1 MRTKGTS
8 NEHIDEEL
16 VVRLR
21 NRTNNNLFIRLYEQ
35 KNIHNHDRSRV

>member
-8 NEHIDEEL
+8 DENIDDAQ

-21 NRTNNNLFIRLYEQ
+21 NRTNDNLFIRLYEQ
-35 KNIHNHDRSRV
+35 KGIHNCD